1 MPQHPAYTLQW
12 YEEDQ
17 AYHVFT
23 EQGNEALEAL
33 PESPAW
39 QAWLHSIS
47 SFAFHG
53 KTGSYTACKERKVR
67 GEDYWYAYVRI
78 KGKVTLRFG

>member
-39 QAWLHSIS
+39 QAWLQ
-47 SFAFHG
+47 
-53 KTGSYTACKERKVR
+53 
-67 GEDYWYAYVRI
+67 GEQA
-78 KGKVTLRFG
+78 